1 VKVSKIITEL
11 LEDVFQISTYFFIE
25 YTNLQKILEDSY
37 ELTFLPFQCLVSG
50 SGVITRDELRV
61 FYSSFLGF
69 STQKVGEVL
78 DLAYSN
84 MTSVSMEN
92 LHLILQ

>member
-1 VKVSKIITEL
+1 M
-11 LEDVFQISTYFFIE
+11 E
-25 YTNLQKILEDSY
+25 YTNLQEIPEETHK
-37 ELTFLPFQCLVSG
+37 LTFLSFKYLISG

-78 DLAYSN
+78 DLAYRN
-84 MTSVSMEN
+84 MTSVSMET
-92 LHLILQ
+92 LLLIL

>member
-1 VKVSKIITEL
+1 MCPTKKKFWKALTAYFPL
-11 LEDVFQISTYFFIE
+11 LSFKYST
-25 YTNLQKILEDSY
+25 L
-37 ELTFLPFQCLVSG
+37 G

-78 DLAYSN
+78 DLAYNN
-84 MTSVSMEN
+84 MTSVSMA
-92 LHLILQ
+92 LQMLTVISIS

>member
-1 VKVSKIITEL
+1 MEC
-11 LEDVFQISTYFFIE
+11 
-25 YTNLQKILEDSY
+25 TNLQEIPEDTC
-37 ELTFLPFQCLVSG
+37 ELTFLSLKYLISG

-84 MTSVSMEN
+84 MTSVSMGT
-92 LHLILQ
+92 LFLIV

>member
-1 VKVSKIITEL
+1 MK
-11 LEDVFQISTYFFIE
+11 
-25 YTNLQKILEDSY
+25 YTIQREIPEETH
-37 ELTFLPFQCLVSG
+37 ELTFLSLKYVISG

-84 MTSVSMEN
+84 MTSVSMEA
-92 LHLILQ
+92 LLLILQ

>member
-1 VKVSKIITEL
+1 MEC
-11 LEDVFQISTYFFIE
+11 
-25 YTNLQKILEDSY
+25 TNLQEIPEETH
-37 ELTFLPFQCLVSG
+37 ELTFLSLKYLISG

-84 MTSVSMEN
+84 MTSVSMET
-92 LHLILQ
+92 LFLVV

>member
-1 VKVSKIITEL
+1 MEYKNLQEV
-11 LEDVFQISTYFFIE
+11 LESTYE
-25 YTNLQKILEDSY
+25 P
-37 ELTFLPFQCLVSG
+37 TFLSFKYKISG

-84 MTSVSMEN
+84 MTSVSMQTWF
-92 LHLILQ
+92 LTS